1 MLGRAGS
8 GSELNSYVASLD
20 RLTEEGGVGSAGDPR
35 TEAAYVGLRHPTAS
49 P

>member
-1 MLGRAGS
+1 MRLGS
-8 GSELNSYVASLD
+8 GVNIYGVSLD